1 MPSQSSARVET
12 GQQKGKKRRMRL
24 LMLFVIC
31 FLVWAG
37 ITFMDQLHVLEQQS
51 TRLLNL
57 EQERAEALKENAKY
71 KQEISRLN
79 DPEYIEQRLRKDLHM
94 TKEGEILFIPVE

>member
-1 MPSQSSARVET
+1 MHSHTQSIHGRIKGAR
-12 GQQKGKKRRMRL
+12 RRLRIL
-24 LMLFVIC
+24 LLIVIC

-37 ITFMDQLHVLEQQS
+37 VTLMDQMHVLDQK
-51 TRLLNL
+51 TMRLQNL
-57 EQERAEALKENAKY
+57 EQERAKALSINEQY
-71 KQEISRLN
+71 ELEINRLN